1 MHSTPDGRANQP
13 LPDNVRVSVLG
24 HAALT
29 RPIPPRKSAAQQQAD
44 NPVQCA
50 WTMRALLVAMT
61 QWVSNGTMPPQPASA
76 VQRGRCDDRQGL
88 GHSVPGHPGVQS
100 PRIVIPGRDRSRTL
114 PLLVS
119 QVDADGNERAG
130 IRLPEVSVPLA
141 TYRLEFPKP

>member
-1 MHSTPDGRANQP
+1 M
-13 LPDNVRVSVLG
+13 
-24 HAALT
+24 
-29 RPIPPRKSAAQQQAD
+29 
-44 NPVQCA
+44 QCA

-61 QWVSNGTMPPQPASA
+61 QWVSNGTMPPPSQHPQFNEEGATIVKASDIPFPAI
-76 VQRGRCDDRQGL
+76 
-88 GHSVPGHPGVQS
+88 PGVQS